1 LNTAI
6 TCLTFLCAVS
16 SSFAQPTWR
25 TLDYSRRLDSQL
37 TADRDS
43 AERASLE
50 QATRSRGFVPERTVS
65 AARLRHKPPAKALAA
80 FVHGMQFAGQGSP
93 KKSVAEFEKAVQLDP
108 EFSEAI
114 GNLGVQY
121 LTLGLVEKAAT
132 QLRRA
137 IQVDAA
143 TSTHHANLALVLM
156 LLHELPEAELE
167 AKTALALDP
176 ASSRAHYLLG
186 CLLTQRQETWHSA
199 QEHLRFA
206 AEEFPDAH
214 AALADLYAASGEDAL
229 AAAESDLYRRA
240 QSGQIRQKQSGHSK
254 KSSGS

>member
-1 LNTAI
+1 MNTAI
-6 TCLTFLCAVS
+6 KILTLLCAVG
-16 SSFAQPTWR
+16 SSFAQPTWH
-25 TLDYSRRLDSQL
+25 TVDYSRRLDYQL

-43 AERASLE
+43 AEQTFLENAS
-50 QATRSRGFVPERTVS
+50 RSRGFVPERTVS
-65 AARLRHKPPAKALAA
+65 AARLRHRPPAKALAA
-80 FVHGMQFAGQGSP
+80 FLHGMQFASKGSP
-93 KKSVAEFEKAVQLDP
+93 KKSVAEFEKAIQLDP
-108 EFSEAI
+108 EFPEAL

-121 LTLGLVEKAAT
+121 LTLGLVDKAAA

-143 TSTHHANLALVLM
+143 TSTHHANLSLVLM
-156 LLHELPEAELE
+156 LLRQLPEAEFE

-176 ASSRAHYLLG
+176 ANSRAHYLLG

-199 QEHLRFA
+199 QEHLRYA
-206 AEEFPDAH
+206 AEDFPDAH
-214 AALADLYAASGEDAL
+214 AALAELYAASGEDSL

-240 QSGQIRQKQSGHSK
+240 QSGQIRQKQAGHSK